1 MNCAKASSLPAP
13 FLHSFPPVEKL
24 SGNGY
29 GSCIAMPVP
38 DHSSEAIRCSVA
50 VRCAD
55 FSTARRAGT
64 RPQGEAPGER
74 ANADSPDILLRDFL
88 AANYARLQQRLARHL
103 GCPDMASE
111 CLHDA
116 WLRLGDLAIFTS
128 VQSPE
133 AYVYRTACNAAI
145 DRVRSNRSWQYADGA
160 DTELDYFADLGPGPD
175 IIAEARSE
183 LAAVDRALHR
193 LPHRHRSVLAA
204 LCIEDAT
211 REEVATRFDLTL
223 RRVDTV
229 LRQALD
235 HCAELAGR
243 SVTGGVKKARGA
255 VARRG
260 VGATEPRAAG
270 PRRAATPSRRAQGFG
285 ISGEEGAAG
294 GGRCG

>member
-13 FLHSFPPVEKL
+13 FSPSFSPVEKL
-24 SGNGY
+24 GGNGY
-29 GSCIAMPVP
+29 GSCTAMPVP

-55 FSTARRAGT
+55 FTTTRHAGT
-64 RPQGEAPGER
+64 PPQGETAGER
-74 ANADSPDILLRDFL
+74 ANAGPPDILLRDFL

-145 DRVRSNRSWQYADGA
+145 DRMRSNRSWQYADGA
-160 DTELDYFADLGPGPD
+160 GAEIDYLADLGPGPD

-183 LAAVDRALHR
+183 LAAVDRALHC

-235 HCAELAGR
+235 HCAALAGR
-243 SVTGGVKKARGA
+243 SVKGGLRKARGA
-255 VARRG
+255 GAHMAA
-260 VGATEPRAAG
+260 GATEPHAAG
-270 PRRAATPSRRAQGFG
+270 PRRG
-285 ISGEEGAAG
+285 
-294 GGRCG
+294 